1 MNAGWLRRAQP
12 LLGTLVEMAIHL
24 PEGGGGGGSESD
36 GAADTEG
43 HARLDAAFDA
53 VRAVQACLSRFEPH
67 SDLTRFH
74 ALPSGER
81 MTIRPATQQ
90 VLIAAQ
96 TLYDATEGA
105 FDISLGTAPGGWR
118 CSGDQLHKFDAAV
131 RLDLGGIGKGYAVD
145 CAVQLL
151 LDSGCRAGWVN
162 AGGDLRAFG
171 DVDLPVQ
178 LRMEPSGGVR
188 PFGTLRDGAFAT
200 SHFAPDSR
208 SQLAGMR
215 KGTGSG
221 QTSPVFA
228 HVSVAAP
235 LCLWADALTKIVA
248 ASGDTA
254 HPLLARFEA
263 SAWLH

>member
-1 MNAGWLRRAQP
+1 VKAGWLRRAQP
-12 LLGTLVEMAIHL
+12 LLGTLVEMAIC
-24 PEGGGGGGSESD
+24 SSD
-36 GAADTEG
+36 GDDVDVDDGNAAG

-74 ALPSGER
+74 ALPCGER
-81 MTIRPATQQ
+81 MTILPATQQ
-90 VLIAAQ
+90 VLRAAQ
-96 TLYDATEGA
+96 TLFDATEGA

-145 CAVQLL
+145 CAVQGLI
-151 LDSGCRAGWVN
+151 DSGCRAGWVN

-171 DVDLPVQ
+171 DIDLPVQ
-178 LRMEPSGGVR
+178 LRMEASGGVR
-188 PFGTLRDGAFAT
+188 PFGTLRDGSFAT
-200 SHFAPDSR
+200 SHFARDSR
-208 SQLAGMR
+208 SQLAG
-215 KGTGSG
+215 TGVATRTG
-221 QTSPVFA
+221 QTGPVFA

-263 SAWLH
+263 CAWLH

>member
-1 MNAGWLRRAQP
+1 MKTGWLRRAQP
-12 LLGTLVEMAIHL
+12 LLGTLVEMAICS
-24 PEGGGGGGSESD
+24 PDVDVDVDVDVE
-36 GAADTEG
+36 AAS
-43 HARLDAAFDA
+43 HIRLSAAFDA
-53 VRAVQACLSRFEPH
+53 VRVVQACLSRFEPH

-74 ALPSGER
+74 TLPCGEH
-81 MTIRPATQQ
+81 MTIGSATQH
-90 VLIAAQ
+90 VLEAAQ
-96 TLYDATEGA
+96 TLFDATGGA

-118 CSGDQLHKFDAAV
+118 CSGDQLYKFDAAV

-145 CAVQLL
+145 CAVQGLI
-151 LDSGCRAGWVN
+151 DSGCQAGWVN

-171 DVDLPVQ
+171 DVDLPIQ
-178 LRMEPSGGVR
+178 LRVEASGGVR

-200 SHFAPDSR
+200 SHFARDSR
-208 SQLAGMR
+208 SQLAG
-215 KGTGSG
+215 TGMGIRTG
-221 QTSPVFA
+221 QIGPICA

-263 SAWLH
+263 CAWLH

>member
-1 MNAGWLRRAQP
+1 MKAGWLRRAQP
-12 LLGTLVEMAIHL
+12 LLGTLVEMAICL
-24 PEGGGGGGSESD
+24 PD
-36 GAADTEG
+36 GDGDAAG
-43 HARLDAAFDA
+43 HVTLDAAFEV
-53 VRAVQACLSRFEPH
+53 VRAVQACLSRFEPL

-74 ALPSGER
+74 ALPCGER
-81 MTIRPATQQ
+81 MAIRSATQQ
-90 VLIAAQ
+90 VLEAAQ
-96 TLYDATEGA
+96 TLFNATGGA

-145 CAVQLL
+145 CAVQGLI
-151 LDSGCRAGWVN
+151 DSGCRAGWVN

-178 LRMEPSGGVR
+178 LRDEASGGVR
-188 PFGTLRDGAFAT
+188 PFGNLRDGAFAT
-200 SHFAPDSR
+200 SHFARDSR
-208 SQLAGMR
+208 SQLAG
-215 KGTGSG
+215 TGVATRTE
-221 QTSPVFA
+221 QTGAVFA

-263 SAWLH
+263 CAWLH

>member
-1 MNAGWLRRAQP
+1 MKAGWLRRAQP
-12 LLGTLVEMAIHL
+12 LLGTLVEMAICS
-24 PEGGGGGGSESD
+24 PD
-36 GAADTEG
+36 GDGDAAG
-43 HARLDAAFDA
+43 HVTLDAAFDT

-67 SDLTRFH
+67 SDVTRFH
-74 ALPSGER
+74 ALPCGER
-81 MTIRPATQQ
+81 MTIRPATRQ
-90 VLIAAQ
+90 VLEAAQ
-96 TLYDATEGA
+96 TLFDATDGA

-118 CSGDQLHKFDAAV
+118 RSGDQLYKFDAAV

-145 CAVQLL
+145 CAIQGLI
-151 LDSGCRAGWVN
+151 DSGGRAGWVN

-178 LRMEPSGGVR
+178 LRDEASGGVR

-200 SHFAPDSR
+200 SHFARDSR
-208 SQLAGMR
+208 SQLV
-215 KGTGSG
+215 GTEMGTRMG
-221 QTSPVFA
+221 RTSPVFA

-263 SAWLH
+263 CAWLH